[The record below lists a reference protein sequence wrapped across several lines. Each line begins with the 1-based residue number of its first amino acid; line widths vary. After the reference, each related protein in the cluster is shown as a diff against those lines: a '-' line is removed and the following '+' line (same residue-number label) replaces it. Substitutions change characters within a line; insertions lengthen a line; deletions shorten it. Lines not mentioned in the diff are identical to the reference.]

1 MIQECIFSPCFI
13 VACVSHVCHSHIN
26 VYNNRMTNPSQSPMS
41 TTEVKNMIDQVEG
54 WYVKM
59 DKEISKEF
67 AFTDFKEALS
77 FVNKVGE
84 IAEKEGHHP
93 NILLYDWNKV
103 RISLSTHSV
112 GGLSEKDFDVAQQV
126 DGQ

>member
-1 MIQECIFSPCFI
+1 MNDTPRSPL
-13 VACVSHVCHSHIN
+13 
-26 VYNNRMTNPSQSPMS
+26 S
-41 TTEVKNMIDQVEG
+41 TGEVKNMLDQVEG

-67 AFTDFKEALS
+67 SFKDFKEALA

-93 NILLYDWNKV
+93 NILLYDYNKV

-112 GGLSEKDFDVAQQV
+112 GGLSEKDFEMAQKV
-126 DGQ
+126 EE